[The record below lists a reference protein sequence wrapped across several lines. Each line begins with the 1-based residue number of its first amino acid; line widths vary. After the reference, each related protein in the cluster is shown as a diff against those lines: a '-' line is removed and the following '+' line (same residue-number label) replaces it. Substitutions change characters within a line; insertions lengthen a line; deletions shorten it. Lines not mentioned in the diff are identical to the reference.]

1 MALNPPLLP
10 TGLPAGL
17 IGEFFLLER
26 EGIECS
32 IEARGLP
39 KQTLK
44 GARLFVT
51 TLRLCIVSPTATSA
65 GLQCIDIPLQGI
77 TGEEFKQPIFVRARK
92 ALEALARR
100 AAPLTRT
107 AHPPGRQRA
116 CGHRCC
122 RGGPR
127 PGGPRRVPGV
137 LFARRLR
144 HLFARVF

>member
-26 EGIECS
+26 DGIECS

-77 TGEEFKQPIFVRARK
+77 SGEEFKQPIFVR
-92 ALEALARR
+92 R
-100 AAPLTRT
+100 AAAAPARPPHP
-107 AHPPGRQRA
+107 APSHNPPGRQRA
-116 CGHRCC
+116 SGHRCR

-127 PGGPRRVPGV
+127 PGGPRRVPGL

-144 HLFARVF
+144 HFFTRVL